1 MSAHWNATSELQP
14 TPLPARVRVVL
25 APLAR
30 LLAPGL
36 LVVLQRE
43 RAVVCA
49 LPPRSNPS
57 AGAAATLQ
65 PPPGERFRSLLQA
78 GCAPCAAV
86 GETGESRA

>member
-65 PPPGERFRSLLQA
+65 PPPGNALEAFCRR
-78 GCAPCAAV
+78 AV
-86 GETGESRA
+86 RPVPL